1 MKVNKLQDKISE
13 LIREE
18 TREAEMMGEV
28 MVGSGPEGY
37 YNGVGPDP
45 WSCAGTALKL
55 VAEEVQRL
63 RDEPHTTPPCRRAHT
78 ADEAYQRVLN
88 LLSKEG

>member
-1 MKVNKLQDKISE
+1 MKVNKLQDKISD
-13 LIREE
+13 LIRAE
-18 TREAEMMGEV
+18 TKEAEMMGEV
-28 MVGSGPEGY
+28 MGQDEQYYEGI
-37 YNGVGPDP
+37 GPDP

-78 ADEAYQRVLN
+78 ADEAYQRVLD
-88 LLSKEG
+88 LLSKETT